1 MNNIKALRLKANL
14 SQNDLAKSFGIR
26 QSTVSMWELGESFPR
41 ADKLPQLAKM
51 LGCKIED
58 LLERKSM

>member
-14 SQNDLAKSFGIR
+14 SQNDLAKSFGVR
-26 QSTVSMWELGESFPR
+26 QSTVSMWELGESLPR

-58 LLERKSM
+58 LLESKSI